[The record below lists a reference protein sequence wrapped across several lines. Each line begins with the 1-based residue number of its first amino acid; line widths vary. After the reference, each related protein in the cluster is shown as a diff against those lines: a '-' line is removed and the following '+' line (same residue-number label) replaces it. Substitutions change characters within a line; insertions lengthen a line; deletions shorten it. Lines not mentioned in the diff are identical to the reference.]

1 MDQDIQELAESKL
14 DSLLSG
20 DNQAENE
27 ADNTA
32 QEDNTNT
39 DTQESEENKGEAQNQ
54 TGDGEQTSES
64 DGEGEKETNDEEN
77 NDSQDE
83 AEEKEP
89 EAQGLSDDELLAE
102 LEKRGLK
109 VAKKDEDDKKSD
121 EPRQPQQ
128 WEKRPSEVP
137 EDTWN
142 DMPPANKYIY
152 NSLPYITAVGKDGE
166 TVRIKT
172 PEQLPDDFEF
182 ANKKA
187 ESQFISEVTAQSSR
201 AEKIADELHQYS
213 QRRQQQTQQQ
223 QESQRVVADV
233 ERLQKDG
240 IVPKFTTKPGTP
252 EFDNDEGVKVAN
264 EILKLRDE
272 INADGNEKISVYRAG
287 HIYKGMHPELYQ
299 KKQTVA
305 KGDTERKKA
314 AAKISGSPGGE
325 NKSSKTTQRRRFPL
339 GTSARDIVDMYEQDL
354 D

>member
-1 MDQDIQELAESKL
+1 MNQDIQELAESKL

-39 DTQESEENKGEAQNQ
+39 DTQESEENKGETQNQ
-54 TGDGEQTSES
+54 TDDGEQTSES
-64 DGEGEKETNDEEN
+64 DGEGEKETDNEEN
-77 NDSQDE
+77 NDSHDE
-83 AEEKEP
+83 TEEEEP

-166 TVRIKT
+166 TVRVKT

-213 QRRQQQTQQQ
+213 QQRQQQTQQQ
-223 QESQRVVADV
+223 EESQRVVADV

-240 IVPKFTTKPGTP
+240 IVPKITAKPDSA
-252 EFDNDEGVKVAN
+252 EFNNDEGVKVAN

-272 INADGNEKISVYRAG
+272 INSGGENISVYRAG
-287 HIYKGMHPELYQ
+287 QIYKGMHPELYQ

-314 AAKISGSPGGE
+314 AAKISGSPGGD
-325 NKSSKTTQRRRFPL
+325 NKSNKATQRRRFPR
-339 GTSARDIVDMYEQDL
+339 GMSARDIADFYENDL